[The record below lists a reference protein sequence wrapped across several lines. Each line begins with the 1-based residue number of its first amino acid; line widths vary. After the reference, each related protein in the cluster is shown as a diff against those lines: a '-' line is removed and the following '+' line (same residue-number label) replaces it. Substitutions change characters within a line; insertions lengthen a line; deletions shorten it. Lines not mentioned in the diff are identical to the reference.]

1 MNYNFHRTL
10 LADAHSK
17 HILIILVIYLQNF
30 RKLQEWFS
38 EFERD
43 ENKTQKRKSNRLLI
57 KRWNFSS
64 MSILKPQNSIS
75 WIGSIRNQIMLFCLY
90 NMTKKHE
97 LLLLSSK
104 GSLKVQLNPNQTHVC
119 CVCKRMAKLCTYILY
134 KSISLRNVIKEK
146 HHSREGVQSFTM
158 EFHQVSEKSYLQHT
172 SQYLLI

>member
-1 MNYNFHRTL
+1 
-10 LADAHSK
+10 
-17 HILIILVIYLQNF
+17 
-30 RKLQEWFS
+30 
-38 EFERD
+38 
-43 ENKTQKRKSNRLLI
+43 
-57 KRWNFSS
+57 
-64 MSILKPQNSIS
+64 MSILKPQISIS
-75 WIGSIRNQIMLFCLY
+75 QVGSIRNEIMLFCLY

-119 CVCKRMAKLCTYILY
+119 CVCRHMAKLCTYILY

-172 SQYLLI
+172 SQYLLIQLEKHIFVERIYQLRSFDTKFIGCHLSCLLLASQLQANEIFRNKFDMCFECSQLASWHAT